1 MDQQSSTAAPAVAFI
16 GLGAMGRGM
25 ASRLVDQG
33 YRVLVW
39 NRSAESAEQLATE
52 HPSVERAESVA
63 QAFAAQS
70 IVHSML
76 SDDTVV
82 LELFSDELLAG
93 VPAGRVH
100 VNHATISPAAAA
112 ELAERHARHGV
123 GYVSAP
129 VLGRSTVAHTGALL
143 VVASGDAGS
152 LAAATPSMQAL
163 GSRLWNLGD
172 DPRLAAVVKIA
183 VNYSILN
190 ALQSIA
196 ESVTLVEA
204 GGIDPTTFIEILTH
218 TAFSGSAHKG
228 YGPIIAEKRY
238 QPVGFT
244 MALGLKDLTLVEDAA
259 AELGVAL
266 PVAPVLH
273 ELFAAALADPELAQ
287 LDWSAVAEVTRRR
300 RG

>member
-1 MDQQSSTAAPAVAFI
+1 MDAVHTDSPTVAFL

-25 ASRLVDQG
+25 TARLVDQG
-33 YRVLVW
+33 YAVLAW
-39 NRSAESAEQLATE
+39 NRSAEPAEQLA
-52 HPSVERAESVA
+52 AELAAVTRVDTVA
-63 QAFAAQS
+63 AAFAGAEV
-70 IVHSML
+70 VHSML
-76 SDDTVV
+76 TDDTVV
-82 LELFSDELLAG
+82 LALFTDELLAG
-93 VPAGRVH
+93 IPAGRVH

-143 VVASGDAGS
+143 VVASGDP
-152 LAAATPSMQAL
+152 AAVATATPSMEAL
-163 GSRLWNLGD
+163 GARLWGLGT
-172 DPRLAAVVKIA
+172 DPRLASVVKIA

-204 GGIDPTTFIEILTH
+204 GGIDPSTFVEILTH

-238 QPVGFT
+238 QPVGFA
-244 MALGLKDLTLVEDAA
+244 MSLGLKDLTLVEDAA

-273 ELFAAALADPELAQ
+273 ELFEAALADPELAQ